1 MIALQEYYKFITVNI
16 ILNKLQNME
25 RGFTHEQF

>member
-25 RGFTHEQF
+25 RGFKT